1 MVNSKFDSDL
11 KKEFII
17 GEFLDK
23 YFYPKMIEKY
33 PDLIE
38 DIQRNDDI
46 NKQYQGIDIMIK
58 VNEEKTINVDE
69 KAATQY
75 INKNIPTF
83 SLEIASYNKEGVLKD
98 GWLFG
103 DQYCETDT
111 YLLCWAWTEDQ
122 TDNLT
127 VNNLKHVEAY
137 SIRKADLLK
146 LFENEY
152 KINKHNFKDKSEKA
166 LEEITE
172 NNNDN
177 NKKVYLKGQKGPRWF
192 VSNHLQERP
201 INLITPKYILKKAAK
216 TIFNIDKN
224 NVNITRV

>member
-83 SLEIASYNKEGVLKD
+83 SLEIASYNKE
-98 GWLFG
+98 
-103 DQYCETDT
+103 E
-111 YLLCWAWTEDQ
+111 
-122 TDNLT
+122 
-127 VNNLKHVEAY
+127 
-137 SIRKADLLK
+137 
-146 LFENEY
+146 
-152 KINKHNFKDKSEKA
+152 
-166 LEEITE
+166 
-172 NNNDN
+172 
-177 NKKVYLKGQKGPRWF
+177 YLKMAGYL
-192 VSNHLQERP
+192 V
-201 INLITPKYILKKAAK
+201 INIVKLILIYCVGLGRRIKL
-216 TIFNIDKN
+216 TI
-224 NVNITRV
+224 

>member
-11 KKEFII
+11 KKESII

-75 INKNIPTF
+75 INKNIPSF
-83 SLEIASYNKEGVLKD
+83 SL
-98 GWLFG
+98 
-103 DQYCETDT
+103 
-111 YLLCWAWTEDQ
+111 
-122 TDNLT
+122 
-127 VNNLKHVEAY
+127 
-137 SIRKADLLK
+137 
-146 LFENEY
+146 
-152 KINKHNFKDKSEKA
+152 
-166 LEEITE
+166 
-172 NNNDN
+172 
-177 NKKVYLKGQKGPRWF
+177 
-192 VSNHLQERP
+192 
-201 INLITPKYILKKAAK
+201 
-216 TIFNIDKN
+216 
-224 NVNITRV
+224 

>member
-111 YLLCWAWTEDQ
+111 YLLCWAKRHE
-122 TDNLT
+122 NYSHY
-127 VNNLKHVEAY
+127 VREA
-137 SIRKADLLK
+137 SNAMQ
-146 LFENEY
+146 
-152 KINKHNFKDKSEKA
+152 KS
-166 LEEITE
+166 
-172 NNNDN
+172 
-177 NKKVYLKGQKGPRWF
+177 
-192 VSNHLQERP
+192 
-201 INLITPKYILKKAAK
+201 
-216 TIFNIDKN
+216 
-224 NVNITRV
+224 

>member
-1 MVNSKFDSDL
+1 MINT
-11 KKEFII
+11 FI
-17 GEFLDK
+17 
-23 YFYPKMIEKY
+23 PKMIEKY

-122 TDNLT
+122 TDN
-127 VNNLKHVEAY
+127 
-137 SIRKADLLK
+137 
-146 LFENEY
+146 
-152 KINKHNFKDKSEKA
+152 
-166 LEEITE
+166 
-172 NNNDN
+172 
-177 NKKVYLKGQKGPRWF
+177 
-192 VSNHLQERP
+192 
-201 INLITPKYILKKAAK
+201 
-216 TIFNIDKN
+216 FNC
-224 NVNITRV
+224 

>member
-23 YFYPKMIEKY
+23 YLYPKMIEKY

-122 TDNLT
+122 TDKLT
-127 VNNLKHVEAY
+127 VNNLKHIEAY

-152 KINKHNFKDKSEKA
+152 KINKHNFILYKNK
-166 LEEITE
+166 
-172 NNNDN
+172 
-177 NKKVYLKGQKGPRWF
+177 NKK
-192 VSNHLQERP
+192 
-201 INLITPKYILKKAAK
+201 
-216 TIFNIDKN
+216 
-224 NVNITRV
+224 

>member
-127 VNNLKHVEAY
+127 VNNLKHIEAY

-192 VSNHLQERP
+192 V
-201 INLITPKYILKKAAK
+201 
-216 TIFNIDKN
+216 
-224 NVNITRV
+224 

>member
-1 MVNSKFDSDL
+1 MLDSNFPSDL
-11 KKEFII
+11 KKESII
-17 GEFLDK
+17 GAFLDK

-38 DIQRNDDI
+38 DIQRNDDS

-58 VNEEKTINVDE
+58 VNEEKTINIDE
-69 KAATQY
+69 KAATDY
-75 INKNIPTF
+75 LNKNIPTF
-83 SLEIASYNKEGVLKD
+83 SLEISSYNKKGVLKD

-111 YLLCWAWTEDQ
+111 YLLCWVWTEDQ
-122 TDNLT
+122 TNKLT
-127 VNNLKHVEAY
+127 VNNLKHIEAY

-166 LEEITE
+166 LKEITD
-172 NNNDN
+172 DN
-177 NKKVYLKGQKGPRWF
+177 NKKVFLKGQKGPRWS
-192 VSNHLQERP
+192 VSNNKKERP
-201 INLITPKYILKKAAK
+201 INLVTPKYILKKVTK

-224 NVNITRV
+224 DVNITRL